1 MIKVGNLNKAFGG
14 LRAVDNLSFEGER
27 NRITSIIGPN
37 GAGKSTAFNLI
48 AGTLPPDS
56 GTVELDGRD
65 ITGMAP
71 YVLAGLGVARSF
83 QITNLFFGLSVLEN
97 VRLACQSLERRSS
110 YLVRL
115 DRLAAPLARADELLD
130 EFGLSEQADELVGNL
145 SHGDQRRVEIALCMA
160 LDPKLLMLDEPTQG
174 MSPSETAEID
184 GLIKS
189 LAGRVTVLLIE
200 HDIDLVMSLSD
211 HVVVMHQGQKL
222 FEGTPSAVPPALR
235 SARPIS
241 GSTMPLL
248 EVDAPARAI
257 RLRAGAARHFV
268 LGRMPARSSAS
279 SGATA
284 RARPRRCAR

>member
-1 MIKVGNLNKAFGG
+1 MIKVSNLSKAFGG
-14 LRAVDNLSFEGER
+14 LRAVDDLSFVGAR

-56 GTVELDGRD
+56 GMVTLDGRD

-83 QITNLFFGLSVLEN
+83 QITNLFFGLSVKEN
-97 VRLACQSLERRSS
+97 VRLACQSLERRSR

-115 DRLAAPLARADELLD
+115 DRLTTPLARAHELLA
-130 EFGLSEQADELVGNL
+130 EFGLAEQSDELVGNL

-184 GLIKS
+184 RLIKS

-200 HDIDLVMSLSD
+200 HDIDLVMNLSD

-222 FEGTPSAVPPALR
+222 FEGTPDEVTASPAVRQAYL
-235 SARPIS
+235 
-241 GSTMPLL
+241 G
-248 EVDAPARAI
+248 VDD
-257 RLRAGAARHFV
+257 AA
-268 LGRMPARSSAS
+268 A
-279 SGATA
+279 
-284 RARPRRCAR
+284 

>member
-1 MIKVGNLNKAFGG
+1 MIKVANLSKAFGG
-14 LRAVDNLSFEGER
+14 LRAVDDLSFEGER

-56 GTVELDGRD
+56 GVVTLDGRD

-97 VRLACQSLERRSS
+97 VRLACQNLEKRSS
-110 YLVRL
+110 YLTRL
-115 DRLAAPLARADELLD
+115 DRLARPLNRAHQLLA
-130 EFGLSEQADELVGNL
+130 EFGLAEQADELVGNL

-222 FEGTPSAVPPALR
+222 FEGTPSAV
-235 SARPIS
+235 
-241 GSTMPLL
+241 
-248 EVDAPARAI
+248 
-257 RLRAGAARHFV
+257 
-268 LGRMPARSSAS
+268 SAS
-279 SGATA
+279 PAVRQAYLGYDDAA
-284 RARPRRCAR
+284 A